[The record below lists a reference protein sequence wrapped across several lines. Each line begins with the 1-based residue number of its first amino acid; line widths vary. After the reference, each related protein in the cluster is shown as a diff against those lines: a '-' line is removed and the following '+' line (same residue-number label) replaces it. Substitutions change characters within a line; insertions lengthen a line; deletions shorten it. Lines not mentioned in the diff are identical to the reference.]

1 MVDVILDA
9 LKDALFIFP
18 FLFLIYMIM
27 EVWEGARNKE
37 KIEKALAGRWAPAVA
52 ACTGIIPE
60 CGFSVMC
67 AKLYD
72 TGFIRTGTLIAA
84 FISTSDEG
92 LIVLLSGGAD
102 AYTLFAAVA
111 FKIVFA
117 CFVGLLLNMTVRFD
131 NTHICPPRGRCIEC
145 GEEHGGIFDEMVMH
159 PFYHSAK
166 TFIYVFLVNIIFGL
180 LLYFIGESA
189 VNRFISGSE
198 AVQPLITPLI
208 GLIPNCASSILIAG
222 AFLNN
227 AIGLPGLL
235 AGLTAN
241 AGIGLAVLVKNP
253 ENRKKAFFIIAAL
266 YLSGVVSGYLIMI

>member
-1 MVDVILDA
+1 MEEVLIDA

-18 FLFLIYMIM
+18 FLFLIYMLM

-37 KIEKALAGRWAPAVA
+37 KIENALAGRWAPAVA

-92 LIVLLSGGAD
+92 LIILLSGGAD
-102 AYTLFAAVA
+102 VYTILTIVA

-117 CFVGLLLNMTVRFD
+117 CFVGLLLNMTVKFD
-131 NTHICPPRGRCIEC
+131 NTHVCPPKGRCIEC
-145 GEEHGGIFDEMVMH
+145 GEEHGGIFDEMVIH

-166 TFIYVFLVNIIFGL
+166 TFIYIFGVNIIFGL
-180 LLYFIGESA
+180 LLYWIGEGS
-189 VNRFISGSE
+189 VNQFISGSE
-198 AVQPLITPLI
+198 AVQPLITPII
-208 GLIPNCASSILIAG
+208 GLIPNCASSILLAG
-222 AFLNN
+222 AYLNG
-227 AIGLPGLL
+227 AIGFSGLL

-253 ENRKKAFFIIAAL
+253 ENRKKAVFILLIL
-266 YLSGVVSGYLIMI
+266 YLSGVTIGYLSMI